1 MANQK
6 NIDIVSS
13 LSEKLS
19 RAKSVVLTDYRGLTH
34 KQSEELHRAVKKVGG
49 EYVIAKNSLL
59 KIACLPA
66 GRPVPNLTEPTGAL
80 LAYDDALA
88 PLKELFKTVKTLGI
102 PKVKFGFIENKEYS
116 GSEIETIA
124 KIPSREILLGQL
136 VFTLNYNI
144 QQLAYVLDQV
154 KNQKSKVKNSS

>member
-59 KIACLPA
+59 KIACLP
-66 GRPVPNLTEPTGAL
+66 
-80 LAYDDALA
+80 DALA